1 MIKSIKI
8 AAMVVASA
16 VLAGAS
22 IADVV
27 AGWDFSQ
34 YSAPGTLNTG
44 SGFVKTLSANYTPGG
59 GSGTMYLDGSNGSTN
74 VGANEATAY
83 AVVSR
88 EARYASN
95 MDANEDFQGFDST
108 RVGVT
113 QTNFNPMAIATDTA
127 SADIVFEA
135 DKGAPGGTWALSMSG
150 FAANGFANVGIE
162 IAPACGAY
170 SSVGSVALVG
180 EPEAIQLPLT
190 AASVSSVCVRLSLDN
205 RNGQAVIDNVAVPE
219 PGLASLLVAG
229 VLGLV
234 ALGRIRRV
242 L

>member
-95 MDANEDFQGFDST
+95 MDANEDFQGFD
-108 RVGVT
+108 
-113 QTNFNPMAIATDTA
+113 NAIIQIANSDRLGSSDELYLA
-127 SADIVFEA
+127 YSPKDC
-135 DKGAPGGTWALSMSG
+135 ALSAKPGLCIHMASG
-150 FAANGFANVGIE
+150 
-162 IAPACGAY
+162 
-170 SSVGSVALVG
+170 
-180 EPEAIQLPLT
+180 PLT
-190 AASVSSVCVRLSLDN
+190 PPLGPDVMSS
-205 RNGQAVIDNVAVPE
+205 
-219 PGLASLLVAG
+219 
-229 VLGLV
+229 
-234 ALGRIRRV
+234 
-242 L
+242 